1 MSKKENVKL
10 AMRCLDRVLGNN
22 VTYVPR
28 TYFPALSL
36 NWITHWEKDKKSLD
50 DAFNSAQAYVEKY
63 TDLPVTL
70 TSAFEHAKLHKK
82 TTKAKLTRMQN
93 ELRRK
98 LEK

>member
-10 AMRCLDRVLGNN
+10 AMRCLNQVFDNT
-22 VTYVPR
+22 VTYMPR
-28 TYFPALSL
+28 SYSPALSP
-36 NWITHWEKDKKSLD
+36 NWIEHWENDKKKLD
-50 DAFNSAQAYVEKY
+50 DAFNRAQAYVEKY

-82 TTKAKLTRMQN
+82 TTKAKLTRQQN

-98 LEK
+98 LKK